1 LDEYPA
7 LYPFCKTQSD
17 QVFVRP
23 PKADGYFRKSF
34 PLPEGPGY
42 YFFVSFCKPISLFQL
57 DIDHTNFEEL
67 TNDLAQ
73 RLNARVEKDRIKLPE
88 AYASGVFSFVI
99 LPNGMHV
106 NIADFIFNQDCLI
119 NRQKT
124 HEQYY
129 ILRFHDLTIPD
140 MLEIRIGNEWL
151 KETRTSRQ
159 IAYLSNTLTEW
170 AYFAAKGTI
179 YKGINIL
186 FNSTGLAEQLGVA
199 QLEDVL
205 STYLSLEIDN
215 INREPLDIEYK
226 RLMQEIMDVEET
238 NPLRLAVIQNRV
250 MLLIERFFLR
260 LYERRKNHYFHVPMS
275 KADIDRVMQVEAT
288 LTKDIFEPAP
298 TINQLARMVSIS
310 ESKLKKDFKL
320 IYGLPVFEYFQK
332 VRMQAAKDKLLGG
345 NYSVKE
351 VAMELGYSN
360 LSNFT
365 IAFKKEFGLLPSKLL
380 SSN

>member
-1 LDEYPA
+1 M
-7 LYPFCKTQSD
+7 
-17 QVFVRP
+17 
-23 PKADGYFRKSF
+23 
-34 PLPEGPGY
+34 
-42 YFFVSFCKPISLFQL
+42 FQL

>member
-1 LDEYPA
+1 
-7 LYPFCKTQSD
+7 
-17 QVFVRP
+17 
-23 PKADGYFRKSF
+23 
-34 PLPEGPGY
+34 
-42 YFFVSFCKPISLFQL
+42 LFQL